1 MELLKLKRK
10 VEEYYRNNV
19 KGNKNISYDQIR
31 RKMTRN
37 MLLAKKEDST
47 GYPCQMYKYGS
58 LWFLVKDGKV
68 VWMKNKC
75 KVPEDWV
82 LDKDKYNKLNKELG
96 IEEDE
101 KIEVVNE

>member
-10 VEEYYRNNV
+10 VEKYYRNNV
-19 KGNKNISYDQIR
+19 RGNKNISYDQIR

-37 MLLAKKEDST
+37 MLLAKKADST
-47 GYPCQMYKYGS
+47 GYSAQLYQYGS

-68 VWMKNKC
+68 VWMRNKC
-75 KVPEDWV
+75 YVPEDWE
-82 LDKDKYNKLNKELG
+82 LDKDKYNELNKELG
-96 IEEDE
+96 IKEDE